1 MRLPKFLDRSIGVR
15 TTILVGVQLILILL
29 ISDVWQMQHTRSII
43 AKDTHRQASHSMEA
57 AIKVIDN
64 RISRVETAVET
75 AASYADLFA
84 TDDVS
89 AYLLLQRLISSN
101 SDISAVTLMY
111 RANYFPQHGRYYAPS
126 VSRNSTNDD
135 LIMENIGSSEYEFN
149 YLETDSNWVYTN
161 KLDSAYWCL
170 PYKDSIV
177 TQRGM
182 VSYSVPLHDI
192 SGDIYAILCAD
203 VALDWVHEI
212 VEEAKPYSYSDVTVI
227 SRDSQYLCHPDL
239 KWVQSVNVIS
249 FAQTQK
255 DDSFLNL
262 TLRMLRGERGIDT
275 LKKPYIQSD
284 MSKGLMNGTS
294 IVYYAPVSRVQWSI
308 CFTIPEEKIME
319 RANQLRD
326 QMIVVLIVVLLAT
339 IFILYFVI
347 KREIKPLK
355 QLSTSAGEIAK
366 GNFNV
371 PLPHIHHHDETG
383 LLRDSFENMQRSL
396 AKYVEELKVTT
407 THKATLESELRIAS
421 NIQKSMIPNAYPP
434 FPERN
439 DIDIYGQ
446 LTPAKE
452 VGGDLFDFFIRN
464 EKLFFCIGDVSGK
477 GIPASLVMA
486 VTRSLFRTLT
496 VHESNPGRFVTHM
509 NEALSENNKTCMFV
523 TLFVGVLDL
532 PTGRMR
538 YANAGHNAPLLLN
551 ERKGKL
557 PSNCNLPLGVL
568 PEQTYTT
575 QDVIIDPGTTI
586 FLYTDGLTEAED
598 TEHQLF
604 GEQRMIDVAESLKNY
619 APQEVIG
626 QMEKAVKT
634 FVGTADQS
642 DDLTMLA
649 IHYTQEQS
657 ECRFQRT
664 LTLTNDVQEVPLLN
678 TFVDEICELVGFDMK
693 TTMQMNLAIE
703 EAVVN
708 VMNYAYPPG
717 KKGEINISATAN
729 DSRLKIIISDSG
741 VPFDPTAKGEAD
753 TTLSAEERP
762 IGGLGIFLVRQLMD
776 SVNYEHVDSYNVL
789 TLMKNL

>member
-64 RISRVETAVET
+64 RISQVETAVET

-126 VSRNSTNDD
+126 VSRNDTNDD
-135 LIMENIGSSEYEFN
+135 FIMENIGSSEYEFN

-182 VSYSVPLHDI
+182 VSYSIPLHDI

-227 SRDSQYLCHPDL
+227 SRDSQYLCHPDM

-255 DDSFLNL
+255 DDNFLNL

-284 MSKGLMNGTS
+284 MSKGLMKGTT

-326 QMIVVLIVVLLAT
+326 QMIVVLLVVLLAT
-339 IFILYFVI
+339 VFILYFVI

-355 QLSTSAGEIAK
+355 QLSASAGEIAK

-371 PLPHIHHHDETG
+371 ALPHIHHQDETG

-421 NIQKSMIPNAYPP
+421 NIQKSMIPNTYPP

-604 GEQRMIDVAESLKNY
+604 GEQRMMDVAESLKDN

-626 QMEKAVKT
+626 QMEKAVKS

-649 IHYTQEQS
+649 IHYNQEQA

-717 KKGEINISATAN
+717 KKGEINNCQGRNRHYVVCRRASHRRIRHLLGTSA
-729 DSRLKIIISDSG
+729 D
-741 VPFDPTAKGEAD
+741 
-753 TTLSAEERP
+753 
-762 IGGLGIFLVRQLMD
+762 GLRKL
-776 SVNYEHVDSYNVL
+776 
-789 TLMKNL
+789 